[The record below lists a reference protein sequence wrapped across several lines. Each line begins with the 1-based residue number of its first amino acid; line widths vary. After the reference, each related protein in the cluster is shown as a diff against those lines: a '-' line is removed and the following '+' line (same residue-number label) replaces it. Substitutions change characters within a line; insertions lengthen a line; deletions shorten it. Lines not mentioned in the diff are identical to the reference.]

1 MLNSKLQVMSKEE
14 LVNLTAKN
22 LNRLPED
29 KLQEVADFINFLLWK
44 ADDQILQEGIH
55 KLASESGSFDFLNE
69 EPDLYTLDDL
79 KERF

>member
-1 MLNSKLQVMSKEE
+1 MSKEE

-29 KLQEVADFINFLLWK
+29 KLHEVSDFVNYLLWK
-44 ADDQILQEGIH
+44 GDDQFLQEGIH

-69 EPDLYTLDDL
+69 EPNLYTLDDL
-79 KERF
+79 KEWY

>member
-1 MLNSKLQVMSKEE
+1 MSKEE

-29 KLQEVADFINFLLWK
+29 KLREVSDFVNYLLWK
-44 ADDQILQEGIH
+44 GDDQFLREDIR
-55 KLASESGSFDFLNE
+55 KLTSESGSFDFLNE

-79 KERF
+79 KEWY